1 MNNSKISVRLEP
13 LGKIIRVSS
22 GTPLKD
28 ILFQYGVE
36 FPCGGKGTC
45 GGCKVKV
52 LKGHLPLDEK
62 QSKLLKD
69 GGFGDEYRLACK
81 AVATQDVSLE
91 IGQFDTFVLADNTSF
106 HFTPKKDFGIAIDI
120 GTTTLV
126 AQLLNLET
134 GQVKDAITAL
144 NPQSEYGVDIIS
156 RIQYA
161 VFEKGHDKLK
171 TLIWQEISKMVNK
184 LIKRNSTKVTD
195 IVLVGN
201 TVMQHL
207 FDGTDLTPLSAFPFE
222 TKEKDFSRFTS
233 AELGLK
239 TDPDTRITFIPSIGS
254 FIGSDIMAGI
264 LASRMHESDSYIAL
278 IDLGTNG
285 EIAVGNKNGIFCAST
300 AAGPAFEGT
309 NISMGMR
316 ATNGAISSVSKE
328 GEKLHCHVIGN
339 DSPRG
344 ICGSG
349 LIDAVA
355 VFIQEGKIDIGGKII
370 GNSKKLDLSYP
381 VVLSQKDI
389 REFQLAKGAVAAGIQ
404 ILLKNLNIS
413 SGDIDIIY
421 IAGAFGSFIN
431 IKNTVD
437 IGLIE
442 FPVEKIKKLG
452 NSALI
457 GAKMCLF
464 LDEIEIQN
472 ILKITKH
479 FSLETSPDFQDIFS
493 DKLLLNY

>member
-389 REFQLAKGAVAAGIQ
+389 REFQLAKGAARWQ
-404 ILLKNLNIS
+404 NLNKQQKALALNRLNKWKELS
-413 SGDIDIIY
+413 PAERKKARNRYQCFQKLDPQQRKRLWRLHQR
-421 IAGAFGSFIN
+421 F
-431 IKNTVD
+431 
-437 IGLIE
+437 
-442 FPVEKIKKLG
+442 KKLSPEQKRTLR
-452 NSALI
+452 NQYEQLSPEQKRRLKQRRI
-457 GAKMCLF
+457 NRQ
-464 LDEIEIQN
+464 QN
-472 ILKITKH
+472 KQK
-479 FSLETSPDFQDIFS
+479 
-493 DKLLLNY
+493 KRNGR